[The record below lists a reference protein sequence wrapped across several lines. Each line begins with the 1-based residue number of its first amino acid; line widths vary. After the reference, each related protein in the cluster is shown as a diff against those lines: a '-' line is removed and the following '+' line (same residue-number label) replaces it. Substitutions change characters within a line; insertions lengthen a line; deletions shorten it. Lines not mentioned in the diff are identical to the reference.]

1 MTKLLENALL
11 TVGAL
16 PDAEQDEIARLI
28 MRLANADDQ
37 PPVMLTPAEREAI
50 ARSKAAAE
58 RGEFATDEQVRAV
71 WSSRGL

>member
-1 MTKLLENALL
+1 MAKLLENALQA
-11 TVGAL
+11 VDAL
-16 PDAEQDEIARLI
+16 PEAEQDEIARVI

-37 PPVMLTPAEREAI
+37 PPVLLTQAEREAI
-50 ARSKAAAE
+50 ARSKSAAE